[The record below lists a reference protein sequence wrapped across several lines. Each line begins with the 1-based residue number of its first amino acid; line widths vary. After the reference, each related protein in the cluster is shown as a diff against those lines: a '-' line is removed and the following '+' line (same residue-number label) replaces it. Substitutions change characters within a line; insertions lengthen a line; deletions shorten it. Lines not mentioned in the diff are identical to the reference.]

1 MSHSYEVTV
10 GPEGQ
15 VLIPAG
21 IRRAAGVEP
30 GARIVV
36 RLEGEQVVL
45 IPRDAIK
52 RRLRRMFAGIEGSM
66 AEELIADRQAEV
78 ARDATP

>member
-36 RLEGEQVVL
+36 GLEGEQVVL
-45 IPRDAIK
+45 ISGDAIK

-66 AEELIADRQAEV
+66 AEELIADRQAEA
-78 ARDATP
+78 ARDVAP